1 MIKQHL
7 NIGSLRARAG
17 MTKMASV
24 VGVIHYFR
32 QRASARMVT
41 PAVESYCEQAESHCL
56 DHLTDFYEDDNY

>member
-1 MIKQHL
+1 
-7 NIGSLRARAG
+7 